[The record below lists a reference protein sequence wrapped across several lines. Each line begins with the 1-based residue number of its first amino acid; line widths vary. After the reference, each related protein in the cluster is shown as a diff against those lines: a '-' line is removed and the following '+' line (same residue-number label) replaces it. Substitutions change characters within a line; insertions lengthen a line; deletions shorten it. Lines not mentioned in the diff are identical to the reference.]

1 MAIGVG
7 DRLPAASFQRM
18 GAAGVEEVKGDALF
32 GGRKV
37 AVFAVPGAYTGVCTN
52 QHMPSFVKAAADLRK
67 KGVHEIACISVNDPF
82 VMQAWGASTGA
93 TAAGITVLADPDAAF
108 TRAVG
113 MEFSAPPVGLHN
125 RSKRYSMLVEDGVV
139 KVLNLE
145 DSPGNATCS
154 LGEVLV
160 DQI

>member
-1 MAIGVG
+1 
-7 DRLPAASFQRM
+7 
-18 GAAGVEEVKGDALF
+18 
-32 GGRKV
+32 
-37 AVFAVPGAYTGVCTN
+37 
-52 QHMPSFVKAAADLRK
+52 
-67 KGVHEIACISVNDPF
+67 VHEIACISVNDPF